1 MSSFL
6 LIFVAVVA
14 VVALWLIGMYNGFIK
29 LRNKVDEAWGGIQI
43 QLKRRY
49 DLIPNLVET
58 VKGYASHEKE
68 TFERLV
74 QARNAAL
81 QVPTGDVQ
89 GQAQA
94 QGAIASALKSVF
106 AIAESYPELRASEN
120 FQQLQNALMDVED
133 NLQMARRYY
142 QATVRDFNNK
152 VETFPSMIIASIF
165 NFAKR
170 AYFEL
175 DSPEEAR
182 NVQVKF

>member
-1 MSSFL
+1 MSYF
-6 LIFVAVVA
+6 LIFIVV
-14 VVALWLIGMYNGFIK
+14 VVLLALWLIGMYNGFIK

-81 QVPTGDVQ
+81 QVPQGDVE

-120 FQQLQNALMDVED
+120 FQQLQQALMEVED

-170 AYFEL
+170 PFFEL

>member
-1 MSSFL
+1 MSYF
-6 LIFVAVVA
+6 LIFIAIVVLLAV
-14 VVALWLIGMYNGFIK
+14 WLIGMYNGFIK

-58 VKGYASHEKE
+58 VKGYATHEKE

-74 QARNAAL
+74 QARSAAL
-81 QVPTGDVQ
+81 QVPAGDIQ

-94 QGAIASALKSVF
+94 QGAIANALKSVF
-106 AIAESYPELRASEN
+106 AIAENYPELRASEN
-120 FQQLQNALMDVED
+120 FQQLQNALMEVED

-152 VETFPSMIIASIF
+152 VETFPSMIIASVF
-165 NFAKR
+165 NFAKQPF
-170 AYFEL
+170 FEL

-182 NVQVKF
+182 NAQVKF

>member
-1 MSSFL
+1 MTYFL
-6 LIFVAVVA
+6 LSIAVFA
-14 VVALWLIGMYNGFIK
+14 VLALWLVGMYNGFVR
-29 LRNKVDEAWGGIQI
+29 LRNKADEAWGGIQI

-58 VKGYASHEKE
+58 VKGYATHEKE
-68 TFERLV
+68 TFEKLV

-81 QVPTGDVQ
+81 QVPQNDVE
-89 GQAQA
+89 AQA
-94 QGAIASALKSVF
+94 QVQSQISGALRSIMAIVENYPDLK
-106 AIAESYPELRASEN
+106 ANEN
-120 FQQLQNALMDVED
+120 FKELQDALRDVED

-165 NFAKR
+165 NFTKR
-170 AYFEL
+170 PFFEL

-182 NVQVKF
+182 NVKVQF

>member
-1 MSSFL
+1 MAFIIVVGGAVL
-6 LIFVAVVA
+6 LG
-14 VVALWLIGMYNGFIK
+14 LWLIGMYNGFVK
-29 LRNKVDEAWGGIQI
+29 LRNKAEEAWGGIQI

-58 VKGYASHEKE
+58 VKGYATHEKE

-74 QARNAAL
+74 QARNTAL
-81 QVPTGDVQ
+81 QVPTNDVA

-94 QGAIASALKSVF
+94 QGAIGSALRGVF

-120 FQQLQNALMDVED
+120 FQQLQTALLDVED
-133 NLQMARRYY
+133 TLQQARRYY

-152 VETFPSMIIASIF
+152 VESFPSMIIASIF
-165 NFAKR
+165 NFQKR
-170 AYFEL
+170 PFFEL
-175 DSPEEAR
+175 ENPEEAR